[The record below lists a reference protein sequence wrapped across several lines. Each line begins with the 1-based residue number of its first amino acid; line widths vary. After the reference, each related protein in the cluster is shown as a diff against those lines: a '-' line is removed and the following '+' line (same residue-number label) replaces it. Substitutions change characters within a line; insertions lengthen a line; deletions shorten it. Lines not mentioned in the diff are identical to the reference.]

1 MRTSRP
7 TAALV
12 ALALGGAVLTG
23 CTESPTNAATVN
35 GTTITRAQLQHSLS
49 GANQVLGD
57 SNQLSS
63 AQVLTVLIQGEV
75 AQGLAQQRG
84 LRITDTERNAKLS
97 AAALSV
103 PAARDFVYDV
113 ADANI
118 VAAQVG
124 EAQLTATIKSA
135 DVVINPRYGTWQPS
149 SSVAVVAGTGS
160 LSQVLQPADS

>member
-7 TAALV
+7 MAALV
-12 ALALGGAVLTG
+12 ALALGGTVLTG
-23 CTESPTNAATVN
+23 CTDSPTNAATVN
-35 GTTITRAQLQHSLS
+35 GTTITRSQLQQSLS
-49 GANQVLGD
+49 GANQILGAG
-57 SNQLSS
+57 NELSS

-75 AQGLAQQRG
+75 AQGVAQQRG

-113 ADANI
+113 ADTNI
-118 VAAQVG
+118 VAGQVG
-124 EAQLTATIKSA
+124 EAQLTQSIKSA
-135 DVVINPRYGTWQPS
+135 DVVINPRYGAWQPT

-160 LSQVLQPADS
+160 LSQVLQPATP